1 MRAGS
6 LSTSL
11 LLLLLLARAP
21 SLTPP
26 HPLSLHLTLFPSVM
40 TVSFHKFGGGFFPGT
55 GSLHNVGAG
64 RGTHYSLNAPL
75 RAGIDDA
82 GYASL
87 FNPVITA
94 VMDKFRP
101 EAVVLQ
107 CGADSLAG
115 DRLGVFNLTSAGHRA
130 AVAHVRSFGLPT
142 LVLGGGGY
150 KIANVARC
158 WAAETGALCGAG
170 PDDGG
175 GGGGGGGGAPPGG
188 GMADALPDHEYR
200 EAYAPGFRLAVPP
213 KPGLVNANPP
223 DYLDRLRVALLEHVA
238 RIGGAPGVEFAE
250 RPPDAWAGD
259 GEGGEGGGGGGGGR
273 GGGGE
278 DDDAP
283 TSGRLWDGRDD
294 PEEEAAE
301 RAGRG

>member
-1 MRAGS
+1 
-6 LSTSL
+6 
-11 LLLLLLARAP
+11 
-21 SLTPP
+21 
-26 HPLSLHLTLFPSVM
+26 M

-82 GYASL
+82 GYAAL

-130 AVAHVRSFGLPT
+130 AVQHVRSFGLPT

-158 WAAETGALCGAG
+158 WAAETGALVGAG
-170 PDDGG
+170 PDD
-175 GGGGGGGGAPPGG
+175 PG
-188 GMADALPDHEYR
+188 GMADTLPDHEFS
-200 EAYAPGFRLAVPP
+200 EAYAPAFRLAVPP
-213 KPGLVNANPP
+213 TAGLANANPP
-223 DYLDRLRVALLEHVA
+223 EYLDRLRVALLEHVA
-238 RIGGAPGVEFAE
+238 RVGGPPGVEFAE
-250 RPPDAWAGD
+250 RAPDW
-259 GEGGEGGGGGGGGR
+259 GGGGNAVVGGGGGGGADGR
-273 GGGGE
+273 GDDGDGDGE
-278 DDDAP
+278 GAP
-283 TSGRLWDGRDD
+283 TSGGGAGGGAGRLWDGRGD
-294 PEEEAAE
+294 PDEEAAE

>member
-1 MRAGS
+1 
-6 LSTSL
+6 
-11 LLLLLLARAP
+11 
-21 SLTPP
+21 
-26 HPLSLHLTLFPSVM
+26 M

-87 FNPVITA
+87 FNPVISA
-94 VMDKFRP
+94 VMEKFRP

-130 AVAHVRSFGLPT
+130 AVKHVRSFGLPT

-170 PDDGG
+170 PDE
-175 GGGGGGGGAPPGG
+175 PG

-200 EAYAPGFRLAVPP
+200 EAYSPSFRLAVPP
-213 KPGLVNANPP
+213 KPGLVNASPP
-223 DYLDRLRVALLEHVA
+223 DYLDRLRVALLEHVS

-250 RPPDAWAGD
+250 RAPDAAGWN
-259 GEGGEGGGGGGGGR
+259 GGKGGGDED
-273 GGGGE
+273 E
-278 DDDAP
+278 DDNAP
-283 TSGRLWDGRDD
+283 TSGRLWDGQGD

-301 RAGRG
+301 RAGR